1 MGSQVL
7 LQVASTF
14 DASPLGASLGSVLV
28 EAEGV
33 TFVQYTQISEYL
45 LSPAANSAQSLGSL
59 IILRVEDWL
68 REELQSIHR
77 DSFSD
82 SWIRQQ
88 LRIRTDEFVSQLTT
102 LSDSGKQVWFFACP
116 STGWIAEQHKLTT
129 LFRTYT
135 NLIATRVRNL
145 SHVTSLAW
153 PVSLSVGEID
163 DHLSDR
169 LEHIPFTPSAF
180 DLLGRYAGIQV
191 VRTLIRR
198 EDGTTAPV
206 SDGSTALASYL
217 AGLNLKIKLAE
228 ALPDDRVHV
237 DRLLRGTASFSLTGE
252 RPSIEDSEVSALL
265 DSHTCRLVHVCDRVG
280 DYGASGL
287 VLFHVTEDGMS
298 VSSLALSCTV
308 LGKQVEFAVL
318 SVLAQLAVDN
328 GLTKLVFEY
337 TPTSRNQAILKF
349 LQLIADRESNTRY
362 VVPIDK
368 IESRIKASAI
378 NSEAWTIEQSVGQ
391 EDGLLLR

>member
-198 EDGTTAPV
+198 D
-206 SDGSTALASYL
+206 
-217 AGLNLKIKLAE
+217 LKIKLAE